1 MTEDIY
7 FKVII
12 ILVSMVAGLIGIIYK
27 SLVKAIEKIDDKT
40 SDNFYKMEKK
50 FDIKFKDLELD
61 VKENNL
67 KIKEIISRQD
77 SEIQLINKQISLL
90 DTEIKYLGR
99 RLNKIEGFDSD
110 HY

>member
-1 MTEDIY
+1 MEDIY
-7 FKVII
+7 FKII
-12 ILVSMVAGLIGIIYK
+12 IVLISMVGALLGIIYK
-27 SLVKAIEKIDDKT
+27 SLVNSIEKIENKST
-40 SDNFYKMEKK
+40 ESFYKMEKK
-50 FDIKFKDLELD
+50 FDVKFKDLELD

>member
-1 MTEDIY
+1 MEDIY

-12 ILVSMVAGLIGIIYK
+12 LLISMVGGLVGIIYK
-27 SLVKAIEKIDDKT
+27 SLVKSIEKIEYKN
-40 SDNFYKMEKK
+40 SDNFYKLEKK
-50 FDIKFKDLELD
+50 FESKFRELELD

-77 SEIQLINKQISLL
+77 TEIQLINKQISLL
-90 DTEIKYLGR
+90 DSEIKYLGR
-99 RLNKIEGFDSD
+99 RLNKLEGLDSD

>member
-1 MTEDIY
+1 MEDIY

-12 ILVSMVAGLIGIIYK
+12 VLISMVGALLGIIYK
-27 SLVKAIEKIDDKT
+27 SLVSSIEKIENKST
-40 SDNFYKMEKK
+40 ESFYKMEKK
-50 FDIKFKDLELD
+50 FDVKFKDLELD

>member
-1 MTEDIY
+1 MEDIY

-12 ILVSMVAGLIGIIYK
+12 TLVTMVGALIGVIYK
-27 SLVKAIEKIDDKT
+27 SIIKSIENIDNKNN
-40 SDNFYKMEKK
+40 DNFYKLDRK
-50 FDIKFKDLELD
+50 FDNKFKDLELD

-77 SEIQLINKQISLL
+77 TEIQLINKQISLL

-99 RLNKIEGFDSD
+99 RLNKVEGLDSD